1 MSHDGVRPTLLH
13 SYYCKVG
20 ETDGTKGIQ
29 GTMKKRNIKVNRF
42 EFHGREFDAVIEN
55 GRVEV
60 TDKDTGEK
68 HIRTK

>member
-1 MSHDGVRPTLLH
+1 
-13 SYYCKVG
+13 
-20 ETDGTKGIQ
+20 
-29 GTMKKRNIKVNRF
+29 MKKRDINVNRF

-68 HIRTK
+68 LIRTK

>member
-1 MSHDGVRPTLLH
+1 
-13 SYYCKVG
+13 
-20 ETDGTKGIQ
+20 
-29 GTMKKRNIKVNRF
+29 MKKRNIKVNRF

-60 TDKDTGEK
+60 TDKDMGEK

>member
-1 MSHDGVRPTLLH
+1 M
-13 SYYCKVG
+13 G
-20 ETDGTKGIQ
+20 EIYGTKSIQ

-68 HIRTK
+68 YIRTK